1 MTTPS
6 RDYHAEY
13 RVHANSQRDSDS
25 SKLTHA
31 DRARINKAWNRAV
44 KLGAMKVVQI
54 EMRRNE
60 KRGFELS

>member
-6 RDYHAEY
+6 RDYHSEY

-31 DRARINKAWNRAV
+31 ERARITKAWNRAI
-44 KLGAMKVVQI
+44 KLGLPGLWRV
-54 EMRRNE
+54 EERRDA
-60 KRGFELS
+60 KRGFRLS